1 MKISVCP
8 FFFFSTSSFHSRH
21 FEPKHTW
28 FINPHLAPLSPV
40 KKAARKKR
48 EGALWATG
56 SWRPL
61 SKMTEE
67 EDKRERLMQKKLQ
80 RQPVDQKGLGA
91 LEKGQWMPQP
101 STGSPYRDQ
110 EAGTHTKAPWAPRS
124 QRHLKTV
131 HDEWLL
137 QRSRAWQE
145 DLDQTA
151 SPVAM
156 TTWCCNAPLGPGT
169 IPEVGVLG
177 REENDPRESSP
188 VENACTDQT

>member
-1 MKISVCP
+1 MSL
-8 FFFFSTSSFHSRH
+8 FFFSTSSFHSRH
-21 FEPKHTW
+21 FVLKHTW
-28 FINPHLAPLSPV
+28 FINPHLAPLSLV

-48 EGALWATG
+48 EGARWATG
-56 SWRPL
+56 SWCPL

-67 EDKRERLMQKKLQ
+67 EDKRERLTQKKLQ
-80 RQPVDQKGLGA
+80 RQPVDQKGLGD

-101 STGSPYRDQ
+101 STGSPHRDQ

-131 HDEWLL
+131 HNELLL
-137 QRSRAWQE
+137 QRPRASQE

-156 TTWCCNAPLGPGT
+156 TTWCCNAPPGPGT
-169 IPEVGVLG
+169 IPEAGVLG
-177 REENDPRESSP
+177 REENNPRESSP
-188 VENACTDQT
+188 GENVCTDQT